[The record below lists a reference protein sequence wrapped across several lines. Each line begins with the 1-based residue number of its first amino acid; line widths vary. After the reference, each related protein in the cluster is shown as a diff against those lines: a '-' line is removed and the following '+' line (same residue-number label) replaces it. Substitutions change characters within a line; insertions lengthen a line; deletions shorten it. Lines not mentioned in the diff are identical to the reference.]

1 MQVVYF
7 NSFWHG
13 STRGKIFMVS
23 FENRMDDY
31 IDKVDN
37 YLDSALTKT
46 TIPPVK
52 LHEAMH
58 YAVMNGGKRIRPL
71 LVYASGET
79 LNTDAE
85 SLTPAAAAIEL
96 LHCFSLVHDDLPSMD
111 DDHLRRGQPSVHV
124 AFNEATAILAADAL
138 QSLAFHILAVDPIY
152 RHQEKVPANLI
163 ALLAEASGTNG
174 MSGGQALD
182 LNSEGKILDQGEL
195 EHIYRLK
202 TGKLLRACVISA
214 ICLTPSINLEK
225 NQLLER
231 FIDSIGLAFQIKD
244 DILDVEG
251 QTKTIGKP
259 KGSDENKAKATYPS
273 LFGLDTSKR
282 RIKELLTLG
291 LQLLEPFG
299 ESAEGLRHLA
309 TVMVKRDM

>member
-1 MQVVYF
+1 M
-7 NSFWHG
+7 G
-13 STRGKIFMVS
+13 S
-23 FENRMDDY
+23 FENRIEGY

-37 YLDSALTKT
+37 YLNITLPKIN
-46 TIPPVK
+46 IPPVK

-71 LVYASGET
+71 LVYASGEA
-79 LNTDAE
+79 LEIDAE
-85 SLTPAAAAIEL
+85 NLTPAAAAIEL

-111 DDHLRRGQPSVHV
+111 DDQLRRGQPSVHV

-152 RHQEKVPANLI
+152 QHQENIPANLI
-163 ALLAEASGTNG
+163 ALLAQASGTNG

-182 LNSEGKILDQGEL
+182 LNAEGKTLDQAEL

-214 ICLTPSINLEK
+214 VCLTPLINLDK
-225 NQLLER
+225 NQSLER
-231 FIDSIGLAFQIKD
+231 FIDSVGLAFQIKD

-251 QTKTIGKP
+251 QTKRIGKP
-259 KGSDENKAKATYPS
+259 KGSDESKAKATYPS
-273 LFGLDTSKR
+273 LFGLEASKQ
-282 RIKELLTLG
+282 RIKELLTEGLG
-291 LQLLEPFG
+291 LLEPFG
-299 ESAEGLRHLA
+299 KSAEGLRHLA
-309 TVMVKRDM
+309 VMMVQREK